1 MDGFLLSASCMSQRS
16 ILAVLGSVIGSQRRL
31 NGKEITLLRKVSK
44 IHMLRVLE
52 ARVTQ
57 PIGL

>member
-1 MDGFLLSASCMSQRS
+1 MSQRS

-44 IHMLRVLE
+44 VHMLRVLE